1 MTEEDQEMK
10 NTLFR
15 MFIRN
20 MSRVR
25 HVKLQYLHQVCAAE
39 EDSAKKQNSRELKL
53 NLQGD

>member
-1 MTEEDQEMK
+1 MTEEDQEVK
-10 NTLFR
+10 NTLFG

-20 MSRVR
+20 ISRVR